1 MSARRTTDY
10 DSIAAGYDRRYG
22 LHEYAGVRDYLAHFI
37 STRSPATKI
46 LEVGCGT
53 GRWLSM
59 GEAKADSRSKA
70 DSSATA
76 SAERSF
82 VAGLE
87 PSTKMIA
94 RARAALPTAPLIRGR
109 AESLPFADAAFDRVF
124 CVNALHHFSDRAV
137 FLGEAKRVLRPGG
150 GVMTIGK
157 DPHTDGDT
165 WWVYDYFPETIALDR
180 ERYARVR
187 TLRGEMALAGF
198 AWAESLEVDHIEAVT
213 PATEAFENGLIDRAY
228 TSQLTL
234 LTFEEYNRGVER
246 IRAANAEAGGELQ
259 LVTDFRL
266 YATVGWLA

>member
-1 MSARRTTDY
+1 MSAQRTTDY

-37 STRSPATKI
+37 STRSRATRI

-53 GRWLSM
+53 GHWLSM
-59 GEAKADSRSKA
+59 SGAKT
-70 DSSATA
+70 DSSATT
-76 SAERSF
+76 SGERSF

-137 FLGEAKRVLRPGG
+137 FFAEAKRVLRPGG
-150 GVMTIGK
+150 GVMTISK
-157 DPHTDGDT
+157 DPHTDADT

-180 ERYARVR
+180 GRYARVR

-234 LTFEEYNRGVER
+234 LTVEEYNRGVER

-266 YATVGWLA
+266 YATVGWLE